1 MRAGTIVLSSHVF
14 LAELRKSANAY
25 FDQRILIFQE
35 IKSTHSQSETRWQ
48 AFSWVMRAFGS
59 MRGEPGS
66 LRTG

>member
-25 FDQRILIFQE
+25 FDQRILTFQE
-35 IKSTHSQSETRWQ
+35 IKSTHSQSETRWH
-48 AFSWVMRAFGS
+48 AFSWVSRAFGS